1 MKKDKVIGSIILSAA
16 LAVLATGC
24 GGDDGYSSSSST
36 SGQQPQQPQTDQGVF
51 TAQLTSENSS
61 VAGTTNGSVEIT
73 VNGDTVTARVIV
85 NGAPI
90 GLHTQHIRAGTVCPT
105 LSNDANGD
113 GVIDGFEAT
122 NVSGKVLL
130 PFDDDINSQDAGK
143 GIYPVG
149 QIYTYNKSG
158 SLAQIISDLT
168 ATDPNPSDEFAKIP
182 SGATQIS
189 LQGKVVEI
197 HGVPSATNLPSTVA
211 SGSSTN
217 NPHED
222 LPIACGVLFRSG
234 TTGGGAGPGY

>member
-1 MKKDKVIGSIILSAA
+1 MKKKKIIGSIIFC
-16 LAVLATGC
+16 ATLLFFTAGC
-24 GGDDGYSSSSST
+24 GSDGYDSSSVT

-51 TAQLTSENSS
+51 TAQLVSENSS
-61 VAGTTNGSVEIT
+61 VAGNTSGSVEIT
-73 VNGDTVTARVIV
+73 VNGDNVIARIQV

-90 GLHTQHIRAGTVCPT
+90 GIHTQHIRAGTVCPT
-105 LSNDANGD
+105 LSNDTNGD
-113 GVIDGFEAT
+113 GVVDGREAI
-122 NVSGKVLL
+122 NFSGKVLL
-130 PFDDDINSQDAGK
+130 PFDDDINTQDAGK

-158 SLAQIISDLT
+158 SFAQIISDLT
-168 ATDPNPSDEFAKIP
+168 VTDLNPSDEFAKIP
-182 SGATQIS
+182 SSSTQIS

-222 LPIACGVLFRSG
+222 LPIACGVLRSG
-234 TTGGGAGPGY
+234 STGGGNTPGY